1 MDNRAV
7 ETTIYLIS
15 GPCGVGKSTV
25 SKELAQG
32 IPRSVLLS
40 GDALLHMYQGYNAPW
55 DERLSLTWKNILSVT
70 RNFVRGGWNVVIDFV
85 VEDELGWFVRELE
98 DLSATVHYIV
108 LIADET
114 TLIKRLDSRGTP
126 ELAERSLFL
135 LNKLKTS
142 EPNRPFLY
150 DASCKPSTVI
160 AKDILSSSNFR
171 MLHPPGGDHDRRA
184 SECMDI

>member
-1 MDNRAV
+1 MPIMDDKPVDR
-7 ETTIYLIS
+7 TIYLIS

-32 IPRSVLLS
+32 IPRSVLLA
-40 GDALLHMYQGYNAPW
+40 GDALLHMYQGYDAPW
-55 DERLSLTWKNILSVT
+55 NERLSLTWTNILSVT

-85 VEDELGWFVRELE
+85 VEDELGWFVRELK
-98 DLSATVHYIV
+98 DLSGTVYYIV
-108 LIADET
+108 LIADEI
-114 TLIKRLDSRGTP
+114 TLLKRLDGRGTP

-150 DASCKPSTVI
+150 DTSCKPPTVI

-171 MLHPPGGDHDRRA
+171 MLHAP
-184 SECMDI
+184 SSDIHRK